1 MMMKEMETA
10 MKYQHVIWDW
20 NGTLLDDS
28 LASAQALDRMMR
40 NRNLGSVTLEEYRN
54 RITYP
59 VIQLYYEAGFDFVN
73 ESYEDMCEEY
83 IRYYKENAATV
94 ALHEDA
100 VGLLSWLRDRGVRQH
115 IVSASEY
122 GILVA
127 QIAHYGIRD
136 YFDTISGQKNN
147 RGDSKE
153 HLARELMASLC
164 ADPDKV
170 LVIGDTIHDFEVANH
185 IGAHCFFVTNGHCSE
200 ARLLATGAPVFP
212 SLDAIRQALE
222 QEA

>member
-1 MMMKEMETA
+1 

-20 NGTLLDDS
+20 NGTLLDDG
-28 LASAQALDRMMR
+28 LASAQAVDRMLR
-40 NRNLGSVTLEEYRN
+40 NRNLGSITLEEYRN

-59 VIQLYYEAGFDFVN
+59 VIQLYYEAGFDFTN

-83 IRYYKENAATV
+83 FRYYKENAAAV
-94 ALHEDA
+94 SLHEDA
-100 VGLLSWLRDRGVRQH
+100 VGLLSWLKGRGVRQH

-127 QIAHYGIRD
+127 QIVHYGIRD
-136 YFDTISGQKNN
+136 YFDTISGQKDK

-153 HLARELMASLC
+153 HLARELMASL
-164 ADPDKV
+164 DTHPEKV
-170 LVIGDTIHDFEVANH
+170 LLIGDTIHDFEVAGH
-185 IGAHCFFVTNGHCSE
+185 IGAQCFLVSNGHCSE
-200 ARLLATGAPVFP
+200 ERLLATGAPVFP
-212 SLDAIRQALE
+212 NLGALQQALE